1 MMMTK
6 LIMMTTSDYDNKE
19 EEEGIALGLLAI
31 LLFGSLNCNI
41 TVHPTLLE
49 VLPTRIR
56 GSYLHHQSHPTLVHF
71 AHPHIP
77 KSAS

>member
-41 TVHPTLLE
+41 TVHPALLE
-49 VLPTRIR
+49 VLPTR
-56 GSYLHHQSHPTLVHF
+56 GSYLHHQSAT
-71 AHPHIP
+71 
-77 KSAS
+77 